1 MANRQPLGEVI
12 ATSFYTVLKAANV
25 SVSLD
30 KMDVIR
36 GEADRLGKRI
46 ENEIKQ
52 SIIDKLEKIQDA
64 LDSAFKMVDN
74 RYSNHEDKLNALFDK
89 INSCPPDFPNIK

>member
-12 ATSFYTVLKAANV
+12 ATSFYTLLKAANV

-30 KMDVIR
+30 KMDTIR

-46 ENEIKQ
+46 ENEIKH
-52 SIIDKLEKIQDA
+52 SIIEKLEKIQDA
-64 LDSAFKMVDN
+64 LDPAFQLIDKKFEEINEKMVRN
-74 RYSNHEDKLNALFDK
+74 STSNFSNDGK
-89 INSCPPDFPNIK
+89 